1 MQAVTLKGHKEGF
14 EIILDS
20 RVSFAEITSE
30 LEKLLK
36 ELRMNNAN
44 QKQTAF
50 DITTGMR
57 LLTAEEK
64 KEIEKIVSRFE
75 GFSTHRITADVI
87 RTDVALDL
95 MNQRSTHRVGR
106 VVRNGQVVT
115 IKGDVLFFGSV
126 HQGGILQATGNI
138 YVLGEVQGIVHAGYE
153 DNTRAVI
160 VGDLNTAQQVRI
172 GDVVTIV
179 ADRPADEPLD
189 KVVYV
194 SDLHNLE
201 STDVHTLM
209 TLRPKLFVKA
219 GGF

>member
-20 RVSFAEITSE
+20 RVSFAEITRE

-75 GFSTHRITADVI
+75 GFSIHRITADVI

>member
-50 DITTGMR
+50 DIATGMR

-75 GFSTHRITADVI
+75 EFSIHRITADVI

>member
-75 GFSTHRITADVI
+75 GFSIHRITADVI

-126 HQGGILQATGNI
+126 HQGGILQATGK
-138 YVLGEVQGIVHAGYE
+138 IVHAGYE